1 MSDPYLRFDAISVVF
16 PGVRA
21 LDGVSFAAHA
31 GQVHALMGENGA
43 GKSTLLKVLSGVNR
57 VAEGAL
63 WINGQRHVFS
73 NAREALR
80 EGVSI
85 IYQELTLSPNMSVA
99 ENLLLGQLPTRS
111 GFINRRQL
119 RERALAI
126 LADLGEG
133 SIHPSTKVRDL
144 SIGQQQMIEIGR
156 ALLRDAKII
165 AFDEPTSSLSIQEI
179 RQLKRIVNRLRD
191 EGRVVLYVTHRM
203 EEVFEM
209 CDAVTIFRDGK
220 HIRTHEDM
228 SELNHDLLVSEMVGR
243 DIDDVYGYRARE
255 HGDVV
260 LSVEGIQGRGLKKP
274 VSFSVK
280 RGEVFGLFGL
290 VGAGRSELL
299 RLVCGVES
307 PKAGSVTFKGETR
320 RFKSPGEAIRA
331 GIAMCP
337 EDRKS
342 QGIFPVA
349 SVADNLNISCR
360 RFFKRW
366 GVFRHPGRE
375 RRNAESYIQQL
386 SVKTPGPRAPI
397 GKLSGGNQQK
407 VILARWLAEEIDLFV
422 MDEPTRGIDVGAR
435 RDIYAL
441 LYDLAEQ
448 GKSVVV
454 ISSDLAEVSSICDRI
469 AVMRDGE
476 LVEVVSRDSATP
488 ERLLGLALVVVL
500 LWFRSFSVVAG
511 PMPACTSRGP
521 LRWDNPGT
529 LHSIPR
535 HSREVLEFPILG
547 ANSKILF

>member
-1 MSDPYLRFDAISVVF
+1 MPDPYLRFDAISVVF

-21 LDGVSFAAHA
+21 LDGVSFTAHA

-63 WINGQRHVFS
+63 WLGGHRHVFS
-73 NAREALR
+73 NAREALS
-80 EGVSI
+80 EGISI

-99 ENLLLGQLPTRS
+99 ENLLLGQLPLRN
-111 GFINRRQL
+111 GFINRRQM
-119 RERALAI
+119 REKALAI

-156 ALLRDAKII
+156 ALLRDAKVI

-179 RQLKRIVNRLRD
+179 RQLKRIVKRLRD

-243 DIDDVYGYRARE
+243 DIDDVYGYRPRE
-255 HGDVV
+255 QGDVV
-260 LSVEGIQGRGLKKP
+260 LSVDAIQGRGLTAP

-299 RLVCGVES
+299 RLVCGVEQ
-307 PKAGSVTFKGETR
+307 PKAGSVTFNGESR

-331 GIAMCP
+331 GMTMCP

-375 RRNAESYIQQL
+375 RRNAEAYIKQL

-407 VILARWLAEEIDLFV
+407 VILARWLAEEIELFV

-435 RDIYAL
+435 RDIYSL

-469 AVMRDGE
+469 AVMRDGA
-476 LVEVVSRDSATP
+476 LVEVLPREQATP
-488 ERLLGLALVVVL
+488 ERLLGLAL
-500 LWFRSFSVVAG
+500 
-511 PMPACTSRGP
+511 PA
-521 LRWDNPGT
+521 
-529 LHSIPR
+529 
-535 HSREVLEFPILG
+535 
-547 ANSKILF
+547 

>member
-1 MSDPYLRFDAISVVF
+1 MSAPFLRFDTISVVF

-21 LDGVSFAAHA
+21 LDGVSFDAHA

-43 GKSTLLKVLSGVNR
+43 GKSTLLKVLSGINR

-63 WINGQRHVFS
+63 WIDGQRHVFA
-73 NAREALR
+73 NAREALAQ
-80 EGVSI
+80 GIAI
-85 IYQELTLSPNMSVA
+85 IYQELTLSPNMTVA
-99 ENLLLGQLPTRS
+99 ENLLLGQLPTRN
-111 GFINRRQL
+111 GFIKRRQL

-133 SIHPSTKVRDL
+133 DIHPSTKVRDL

-156 ALLRDAKII
+156 ALLRDARII
-165 AFDEPTSSLSIQEI
+165 AFDEPTSSLSVQET
-179 RQLKRIVNRLRD
+179 RQLKRIVKRLRD

-209 CDAVTIFRDGK
+209 CDAVTIFRDGR
-220 HIRTHEDM
+220 HIRTHEEM
-228 SELNHDLLVSEMVGR
+228 TSLNHDILVSEMVGR
-243 DIDDVYGYRARE
+243 DIEDVYGYRPRQQGE
-255 HGDVV
+255 VV
-260 LSVEGIQGRGLKKP
+260 LEVDAIEGRGLKAP
-274 VSFSVK
+274 VSFAVK

-299 RLVCGVES
+299 RLVCGVEV
-307 PKAGSVTFKGETR
+307 PKAGVVRFNGEAR
-320 RFKSPGEAIRA
+320 RFKSPGEAIRS

-342 QGIFPVA
+342 QGIFPIA

-360 RFFKRW
+360 RFFTRW
-366 GVFRHPGRE
+366 GAFRHPRRE
-375 RRNAESYIQQL
+375 RANAEEYIRRL
-386 SVKTPGPRAPI
+386 SVKTPGPRAAI
-397 GKLSGGNQQK
+397 GTLSGGNQQK

-435 RDIYAL
+435 RDIYTL

-469 AVMRDGE
+469 AVMRDGV
-476 LVEVVSRDSATP
+476 LVEVVARDEATP
-488 ERLLGLALVVVL
+488 ERLLGLAL
-500 LWFRSFSVVAG
+500 
-511 PMPACTSRGP
+511 PA
-521 LRWDNPGT
+521 
-529 LHSIPR
+529 
-535 HSREVLEFPILG
+535 
-547 ANSKILF
+547 

>member
-1 MSDPYLRFDAISVVF
+1 MSDAYLRFDAISVVF

-63 WINGQRHVFS
+63 WIDGQRHVFS

-80 EGVSI
+80 EGVAI

-99 ENLLLGQLPTRS
+99 ENLLLGQLPTRQ
-111 GFINRRQL
+111 GFVNRRALKQK
-119 RERALAI
+119 ALAI

-133 SIHPSTKVRDL
+133 EIHPSTKVREL

-156 ALLRDAKII
+156 ALLRDAKVI

-179 RQLKRIVNRLRD
+179 RQLKRIVKRLRD

-209 CDAVTIFRDGK
+209 CDAVTIFRDGQ

-228 SELNHDLLVSEMVGR
+228 SALNHDLLVSEMVGR

-255 HGDVV
+255 HGDVM
-260 LSVEGIQGRGLKKP
+260 LDVEGIQGRGLKAP

-307 PKAGSVTFKGETR
+307 PKAGNVHFKGESR
-320 RFKSPGEAIRA
+320 RFKSPAEAIRT

-366 GVFRHPGRE
+366 GFFRHPGRE

-435 RDIYAL
+435 RDIYSL

-476 LVEVVSRDSATP
+476 LVETVPRESATP
-488 ERLLGLALVVVL
+488 ERLLGLAL
-500 LWFRSFSVVAG
+500 
-511 PMPACTSRGP
+511 PA
-521 LRWDNPGT
+521 
-529 LHSIPR
+529 
-535 HSREVLEFPILG
+535 
-547 ANSKILF
+547 

>member
-1 MSDPYLRFDAISVVF
+1 MPDPYLRFDAISVVF

-21 LDGVSFAAHA
+21 LDGVSFTAHA

-63 WINGQRHVFS
+63 WLGGHRHVFS
-73 NAREALR
+73 NAREALS
-80 EGVSI
+80 EGISI

-99 ENLLLGQLPTRS
+99 ENLLLGQLPSRN
-111 GFINRRQL
+111 GFINRRQM
-119 RERALAI
+119 REKALAI

-156 ALLRDAKII
+156 ALLRDAKVI

-179 RQLKRIVNRLRD
+179 RQLKRIVKRLRD

-255 HGDVV
+255 QGDVV
-260 LSVEGIQGRGLKKP
+260 LSVDAIQGRGLKAP

-299 RLVCGVES
+299 RLVCGVEQ
-307 PKAGSVTFKGETR
+307 PKAGSVTFNGESR

-331 GIAMCP
+331 GMAMCP

-375 RRNAESYIQQL
+375 RRNAEAYIKQL

-407 VILARWLAEEIDLFV
+407 VILARWLAEEIELFV

-435 RDIYAL
+435 RDIYSL

-469 AVMRDGE
+469 AVMRDGA
-476 LVEVVSRDSATP
+476 LVEVLPREQATP
-488 ERLLGLALVVVL
+488 ERLLGLAL
-500 LWFRSFSVVAG
+500 
-511 PMPACTSRGP
+511 PA
-521 LRWDNPGT
+521 
-529 LHSIPR
+529 
-535 HSREVLEFPILG
+535 
-547 ANSKILF
+547 

>member
-1 MSDPYLRFDAISVVF
+1 MSDAYLRFDGISVVF

-21 LDGVSFAAHA
+21 LDGVSFDAHA

-43 GKSTLLKVLSGVNR
+43 GKSTLLKVLSGVNH

-63 WINGQRHVFS
+63 WIDGKRHVFS
-73 NAREALR
+73 NTREALR
-80 EGVSI
+80 EGIAI

-99 ENLLLGQLPTRS
+99 ENLLLGQLPTRQ
-111 GFINRRQL
+111 GFVNRRQL
-119 RERALAI
+119 KEKAMAI

-133 SIHPSTKVRDL
+133 EIHPSTKVREL

-156 ALLRDAKII
+156 ALLRDAKVI
-165 AFDEPTSSLSIQEI
+165 AFDEPTSSLSIQET
-179 RQLKRIVNRLRD
+179 RQLKRIVQRLRD

-209 CDAVTIFRDGK
+209 CDAVTIFRDGQ

-228 SELNHDLLVSEMVGR
+228 SSLNHDLLVSEMVGR
-243 DIDDVYGYRARE
+243 DIDDVYGYRPRE
-255 HGDVV
+255 QGDVV
-260 LSVEGIQGRGLKKP
+260 LSVEGIEGRGLQAP

-307 PKAGSVTFKGETR
+307 PKAGSVTFNGESR

-349 SVADNLNISCR
+349 SVSDNLNISCR

-366 GVFRHPGRE
+366 GLFRHPGRE

-386 SVKTPGPRAPI
+386 SVKTPGPRSPI

-435 RDIYAL
+435 RDIYSL

-476 LVEVVSRDSATP
+476 LVEVVPRESATP
-488 ERLLGLALVVVL
+488 ERLLGLAL
-500 LWFRSFSVVAG
+500 
-511 PMPACTSRGP
+511 PA
-521 LRWDNPGT
+521 
-529 LHSIPR
+529 
-535 HSREVLEFPILG
+535 
-547 ANSKILF
+547 

>member
-1 MSDPYLRFDAISVVF
+1 MSDAYLRFDAISVVF

-21 LDGVSFAAHA
+21 LDKVSFAARA

-63 WINGQRHVFS
+63 WIDGQRHVFS
-73 NAREALR
+73 NARQALK
-80 EGVSI
+80 EGVAI

-99 ENLLLGQLPTRS
+99 ENLLLGQLPTHN
-111 GFINRRQL
+111 GFIDRRQL
-119 RERALAI
+119 KQKALAI

-133 SIHPSTKVRDL
+133 TIHPSTKVRDL

-156 ALLRDAKII
+156 ALLRDAKVI

-179 RQLKRIVNRLRD
+179 RQLKRIVKRLRD

-209 CDAVTIFRDGK
+209 CDAVTIFRDGQ
-220 HIRTHEDM
+220 HIRTHEDI
-228 SELNHDLLVSEMVGR
+228 SALNHDLLVSEMVGR
-243 DIDDVYGYRARE
+243 DIDDVYGYRTRE
-255 HGDVV
+255 QGDVL
-260 LSVEGIQGRGLKKP
+260 LSVEGIQGRGLKAP
-274 VSFSVK
+274 VSFSVR

-299 RLVCGVES
+299 RLVCGVEA
-307 PKAGSVTFKGETR
+307 PKAGSVHFNGESR
-320 RFKSPGEAIRA
+320 RFKSPAEAIRA

-375 RRNAESYIQQL
+375 RRNAEAYIQRL
-386 SVKTPGPRAPI
+386 SVKTPGHRAPI

-407 VILARWLAEEIDLFV
+407 VILARWLSEEIDLFV

-476 LVEVVSRDSATP
+476 LVDVVPRESATP
-488 ERLLGLALVVVL
+488 ERLLGLAL
-500 LWFRSFSVVAG
+500 
-511 PMPACTSRGP
+511 PA
-521 LRWDNPGT
+521 
-529 LHSIPR
+529 
-535 HSREVLEFPILG
+535 
-547 ANSKILF
+547 

>member
-1 MSDPYLRFDAISVVF
+1 MSDAYLRFDAISVVF

-21 LDGVSFAAHA
+21 LDGVSFSAHA
-31 GQVHALMGENGA
+31 GEVHALMGENGA

-57 VAEGAL
+57 VEEGAL
-63 WINGQRHVFS
+63 WLDGQRHVFS

-80 EGVSI
+80 EGIAI

-99 ENLLLGQLPTRS
+99 ENLLLGQLPSRR

-119 RERALAI
+119 KEKAMAI

-133 SIHPSTKVRDL
+133 DIHPSTKVREL

-156 ALLRDAKII
+156 ALLRDAKVI
-165 AFDEPTSSLSIQEI
+165 AFDEPTSSLSIQET
-179 RQLKRIVNRLRD
+179 RQLKRIVQRLRD

-228 SELNHDLLVSEMVGR
+228 STLNNDLLVSEMVGR
-243 DIDDVYGYRARE
+243 DINDVYGYRARE
-255 HGDVV
+255 HGEVV
-260 LSVEGIQGRGLKKP
+260 LNVEGIEGRGLKAP

-307 PKAGSVTFKGETR
+307 PKAGSVTFNGESR

-366 GVFRHPGRE
+366 GLFRHPGRE

-386 SVKTPGPRAPI
+386 SIKTPGPRSPI

-435 RDIYAL
+435 RDIYSL
-441 LYDLAEQ
+441 LYDLADQ

-454 ISSDLAEVSSICDRI
+454 ISSDIAEVSSICDRI

-476 LVEVVSRDSATP
+476 LVDVVPRESATP
-488 ERLLGLALVVVL
+488 ERLLGLAL
-500 LWFRSFSVVAG
+500 
-511 PMPACTSRGP
+511 PA
-521 LRWDNPGT
+521 
-529 LHSIPR
+529 
-535 HSREVLEFPILG
+535 
-547 ANSKILF
+547 

>member
-1 MSDPYLRFDAISVVF
+1 MSDAYLRFDAISVVF

-63 WINGQRHVFS
+63 WIDGQRHVFS
-73 NAREALR
+73 DAREALR
-80 EGVSI
+80 EGVAI

-99 ENLLLGQLPTRS
+99 ENLLLGQLPTRQ
-111 GFINRRQL
+111 GFVDRRQL
-119 RERALAI
+119 KQKALAI

-133 SIHPSTKVRDL
+133 EIHPSTKVREL

-156 ALLRDAKII
+156 ALLRDAKVI

-179 RQLKRIVNRLRD
+179 RQLKRIVKRLRD

-209 CDAVTIFRDGK
+209 CDAVTIFRDGQ

-228 SELNHDLLVSEMVGR
+228 SELTHDLLVSEMVGR
-243 DIDDVYGYRARE
+243 DIDDVYGYRARD
-255 HGDVV
+255 HGDVI
-260 LSVEGIQGRGLKKP
+260 LNVEGIQGRGLNAP

-307 PKAGSVTFKGETR
+307 PKAGSVHFNGETR
-320 RFKSPGEAIRA
+320 RFKSPAEAIRA

-366 GVFRHPGRE
+366 GLFRHPGRE

-386 SVKTPGPRAPI
+386 SVKTPGPRTPI

-435 RDIYAL
+435 RDIYSL

-476 LVEVVSRDSATP
+476 LVEVVPRESATP
-488 ERLLGLALVVVL
+488 ERLLGLAL
-500 LWFRSFSVVAG
+500 
-511 PMPACTSRGP
+511 PA
-521 LRWDNPGT
+521 
-529 LHSIPR
+529 
-535 HSREVLEFPILG
+535 
-547 ANSKILF
+547 

>member
-1 MSDPYLRFDAISVVF
+1 MSDAYLRFDGISVVF

-21 LDGVSFAAHA
+21 LDGVSFDAHA

-63 WINGQRHVFS
+63 WIDGQRHVFS
-73 NAREALR
+73 NTREALR
-80 EGVSI
+80 EGIAI

-99 ENLLLGQLPTRS
+99 ENLLLGQLPTRQ
-111 GFINRRQL
+111 GFLSRRQL
-119 RERALAI
+119 KEKAMSI

-133 SIHPSTKVRDL
+133 DIHPSTKVREL

-156 ALLRDAKII
+156 ALLRDAKVI
-165 AFDEPTSSLSIQEI
+165 AFDEPTSSLSIQET
-179 RQLKRIVNRLRD
+179 RQLKRIVQRLRD

-209 CDAVTIFRDGK
+209 CDAVTIFRDGQ

-228 SELNHDLLVSEMVGR
+228 SSLNHDLLVSEMVGR
-243 DIDDVYGYRARE
+243 DIDDVYGYRARQ

-260 LSVEGIQGRGLKKP
+260 LSVEGIEGRGLKAP

-280 RGEVFGLFGL
+280 QGEVFGLFGL

-307 PKAGSVTFKGETR
+307 PKAGSVKFNGESR

-366 GVFRHPGRE
+366 GLFRHPGRE
-375 RRNAESYIQQL
+375 RLNAESYIQQL
-386 SVKTPGPRAPI
+386 SIKTPGPRSPI

-435 RDIYAL
+435 RDIYSL
-441 LYDLAEQ
+441 LYDLADQ

-454 ISSDLAEVSSICDRI
+454 ISSDIAEVSSICDRI

-476 LVEVVSRDSATP
+476 LVEVVPRESATP
-488 ERLLGLALVVVL
+488 ERLLGLAL
-500 LWFRSFSVVAG
+500 
-511 PMPACTSRGP
+511 PA
-521 LRWDNPGT
+521 
-529 LHSIPR
+529 
-535 HSREVLEFPILG
+535 
-547 ANSKILF
+547 

>member
-1 MSDPYLRFDAISVVF
+1 MSDPFLRFDTISVEF

-43 GKSTLLKVLSGVNR
+43 GKSTLLKVLSGINR
-57 VAEGAL
+57 VTEGAL
-63 WINGQRHVFS
+63 WIDGRRHVFA
-73 NAREALR
+73 NAREALAQ
-80 EGVSI
+80 GIAI
-85 IYQELTLSPNMSVA
+85 IYQELTLSPNMTVA
-99 ENLLLGQLPTRS
+99 ENLLLGQLPTRN
-111 GFINRRQL
+111 GFIKRRQL

-133 SIHPSTKVRDL
+133 DIHPSTKVREL

-156 ALLRDAKII
+156 ALLRNAKII
-165 AFDEPTSSLSIQEI
+165 AFDEPTSSLSVQEI
-179 RQLKRIVNRLRD
+179 RQLKRIVKRLRD

-209 CDAVTIFRDGK
+209 CDAVTIFRDGR

-228 SELNHDLLVSEMVGR
+228 TSLNHDILVSEMVGR
-243 DIDDVYGYRARE
+243 DIEDVYGYRTRQQGE
-255 HGDVV
+255 VV
-260 LSVEGIQGRGLKKP
+260 LEVDAIEGRGLKAP
-274 VSFSVK
+274 VSFAVK

-307 PKAGSVTFKGETR
+307 PKAGAVRFNGEAR

-342 QGIFPVA
+342 QGIFPIA

-360 RFFKRW
+360 RFFTRW
-366 GVFRHPGRE
+366 GAFRHPRRE
-375 RRNAESYIQQL
+375 RANAEEYIRRL
-386 SVKTPGPRAPI
+386 SVKTPGPRAAI
-397 GKLSGGNQQK
+397 GTLSGGNQQK

-435 RDIYAL
+435 RDIYTL

-469 AVMRDGE
+469 AVMRDGV
-476 LVEVVSRDSATP
+476 LVDVVARDEATP
-488 ERLLGLALVVVL
+488 ERLLGLAL
-500 LWFRSFSVVAG
+500 
-511 PMPACTSRGP
+511 PA
-521 LRWDNPGT
+521 
-529 LHSIPR
+529 
-535 HSREVLEFPILG
+535 
-547 ANSKILF
+547 

>member
-1 MSDPYLRFDAISVVF
+1 MSDPYLRFDGISVVF

-21 LDGVSFAAHA
+21 LDGVSFSART

-63 WINGQRHVFS
+63 WIDGQRHVFG

-80 EGVSI
+80 EGIAI

-99 ENLLLGQLPTRS
+99 ENLLLGQLPTRQ
-111 GFINRRQL
+111 GFVNRRQL

-133 SIHPSTKVRDL
+133 GIHPSTKVREL

-156 ALLRDAKII
+156 ALLRDARVI

-179 RQLKRIVNRLRD
+179 RQLKRIVKRLRD

-209 CDAVTIFRDGK
+209 CDAVTIFRDGQ

-228 SELNHDLLVSEMVGR
+228 SKLTHDLLVSEMVGR
-243 DIDDVYGYRARE
+243 DIDDVYGYRPRE

-260 LSVEGIQGRGLKKP
+260 LAVEDIQGRGLNAP

-299 RLVCGVES
+299 RLVCGVEA
-307 PKAGSVTFKGETR
+307 PKAGSVTFQGESR
-320 RFKSPGEAIRA
+320 RFKSPAEAIRA

-366 GVFRHPGRE
+366 GIFRHPGRE

-386 SVKTPGPRAPI
+386 SVKTPSHRTPI

-476 LVEVVSRDSATP
+476 LVDVVPRESATP
-488 ERLLGLALVVVL
+488 ERLLGLAL
-500 LWFRSFSVVAG
+500 
-511 PMPACTSRGP
+511 PA
-521 LRWDNPGT
+521 
-529 LHSIPR
+529 
-535 HSREVLEFPILG
+535 
-547 ANSKILF
+547 

>member
-1 MSDPYLRFDAISVVF
+1 MSDPYLRFDNISVVF

-21 LDGVSFAAHA
+21 LDGVSFSAHT

-57 VAEGAL
+57 AAEGAL
-63 WINGQRHVFS
+63 WIDGQRHVFS

-80 EGVSI
+80 EGIAI

-99 ENLLLGQLPTRS
+99 ENLLLGQLPTRQ
-111 GFINRRQL
+111 GFVNRRKM

-133 SIHPSTKVRDL
+133 DIHPSTKVREL

-156 ALLRDAKII
+156 ALLRDARVI

-179 RQLKRIVNRLRD
+179 RQLKRIVKRLRD

-209 CDAVTIFRDGK
+209 CDAVTIFRDGQ

-228 SELNHDLLVSEMVGR
+228 SQLTHDLLVSEMVGR

-260 LSVEGIQGRGLKKP
+260 LSVDEIQGRGLNAP

-299 RLVCGVES
+299 RLVCGVEA
-307 PKAGSVTFKGETR
+307 PKAGSVTFQGESR
-320 RFKSPGEAIRA
+320 RFKSPAEAIRA

-375 RRNAESYIQQL
+375 RRNAEAYIQQL
-386 SVKTPGPRAPI
+386 SVKTPSYRAPI

-435 RDIYAL
+435 RDIYSL

-448 GKSVVV
+448 GKSIVV

-476 LVEVVSRDSATP
+476 LVDVVPRDAATP
-488 ERLLGLALVVVL
+488 ERLLGLAL
-500 LWFRSFSVVAG
+500 
-511 PMPACTSRGP
+511 PA
-521 LRWDNPGT
+521 
-529 LHSIPR
+529 
-535 HSREVLEFPILG
+535 
-547 ANSKILF
+547 

>member
-1 MSDPYLRFDAISVVF
+1 MSDPYLRFDGISVVF

-63 WINGQRHVFS
+63 WIDGQRHVFS
-73 NAREALR
+73 NAREALG
-80 EGVSI
+80 EGVAI

-99 ENLLLGQLPTRS
+99 ENLLLGQLPTQR
-111 GFINRRQL
+111 GFVNRRQL
-119 RERALAI
+119 REKALAI
-126 LADLGEG
+126 LDDLGEG
-133 SIHPSTKVRDL
+133 DIHPSTKVREL

-156 ALLRDAKII
+156 ALLRDAKVI

-179 RQLKRIVNRLRD
+179 RQLKRIIKRLRD

-220 HIRTHEDM
+220 HIRTHEGM
-228 SELNHDLLVSEMVGR
+228 STLTHDLLVSEMVGR
-243 DIDDVYGYRARE
+243 DIEDVYGFRE
-255 HGDVV
+255 RPLGDVV
-260 LSVEGIQGRGLKKP
+260 FAVDGIEGRGLKAP

-299 RLVCGVES
+299 RLVCGVEE
-307 PKAGSVTFKGETR
+307 PKAGSVTFHGESR
-320 RFKSPGEAIRA
+320 RFKNPGEAIRA

-360 RFFKRW
+360 RLFKRW
-366 GVFRHPGRE
+366 G
-375 RRNAESYIQQL
+375 
-386 SVKTPGPRAPI
+386 
-397 GKLSGGNQQK
+397 
-407 VILARWLAEEIDLFV
+407 LF
-422 MDEPTRGIDVGAR
+422 
-435 RDIYAL
+435 
-441 LYDLAEQ
+441 
-448 GKSVVV
+448 
-454 ISSDLAEVSSICDRI
+454 
-469 AVMRDGE
+469 
-476 LVEVVSRDSATP
+476 
-488 ERLLGLALVVVL
+488 
-500 LWFRSFSVVAG
+500 
-511 PMPACTSRGP
+511 
-521 LRWDNPGT
+521 
-529 LHSIPR
+529 
-535 HSREVLEFPILG
+535 
-547 ANSKILF
+547 

>member
-1 MSDPYLRFDAISVVF
+1 MSDPYLRFDNISVVF

-21 LDGVSFAAHA
+21 LDGVSFAAHT

-57 VAEGAL
+57 TAEGAL
-63 WINGQRHVFS
+63 WIDGQRHVFS

-80 EGVSI
+80 EGIAI

-99 ENLLLGQLPTRS
+99 ENLLLGQLPTRQ
-111 GFINRRQL
+111 GFVNRRKM

-133 SIHPSTKVRDL
+133 DIHPSTKVRDL

-156 ALLRDAKII
+156 ALLRDARVI

-179 RQLKRIVNRLRD
+179 RQLKRIVKRLRD

-209 CDAVTIFRDGK
+209 CDAVTIFRDGQ

-228 SELNHDLLVSEMVGR
+228 SQLTHDLLVSEMVGR

-255 HGDVV
+255 QGDVV
-260 LSVEGIQGRGLKKP
+260 LSVDEIQGRGLNAP

-299 RLVCGVES
+299 RLVCGVEA
-307 PKAGSVTFKGETR
+307 PKAGSVTFQGESR
-320 RFKSPGEAIRA
+320 RFKSPAEAIRA

-375 RRNAESYIQQL
+375 RRNAEAYIQQL
-386 SVKTPGPRAPI
+386 SVKTPSYRAPI

-435 RDIYAL
+435 RDIYSL

-448 GKSVVV
+448 GKSIVV

-476 LVEVVSRDSATP
+476 LVDVVPRDAATP
-488 ERLLGLALVVVL
+488 ERLLGLAL
-500 LWFRSFSVVAG
+500 
-511 PMPACTSRGP
+511 PA
-521 LRWDNPGT
+521 
-529 LHSIPR
+529 
-535 HSREVLEFPILG
+535 
-547 ANSKILF
+547 

>member
-1 MSDPYLRFDAISVVF
+1 MSDAYLRFDGISVVF

-31 GQVHALMGENGA
+31 GEVHALMGENGA

-57 VAEGAL
+57 VEEGAL

-80 EGVSI
+80 EGIAI

-99 ENLLLGQLPTRS
+99 ENLLLGQLPSRR
-111 GFINRRQL
+111 GFVDRRQL
-119 RERALAI
+119 KEKAMAI

-133 SIHPSTKVRDL
+133 GIHPSTKVREL

-156 ALLRDAKII
+156 ALLRDAKVI
-165 AFDEPTSSLSIQEI
+165 AFDEPTSSLSIQET
-179 RQLKRIVNRLRD
+179 RQLKRIVQRLRD

-228 SELNHDLLVSEMVGR
+228 SSLNHDLLVSEMVGR

-255 HGDVV
+255 QGEVV
-260 LSVEGIQGRGLKKP
+260 LSVEAIEGRGLKAP

-299 RLVCGVES
+299 RLVCGVEA
-307 PKAGSVTFKGETR
+307 PKAGSVIFNGESR

-366 GVFRHPGRE
+366 GIFRHTGRE

-386 SVKTPGPRAPI
+386 SIKTPGPRSPI

-422 MDEPTRGIDVGAR
+422 MDEPTRGIDVSAR
-435 RDIYAL
+435 RDIYSL

-454 ISSDLAEVSSICDRI
+454 ISSDIAEVSSICDRI
-469 AVMRDGE
+469 AVMRDGQ
-476 LVEVVSRDSATP
+476 LVDVVPRESATP
-488 ERLLGLALVVVL
+488 ERLLGLAL
-500 LWFRSFSVVAG
+500 
-511 PMPACTSRGP
+511 PA
-521 LRWDNPGT
+521 
-529 LHSIPR
+529 
-535 HSREVLEFPILG
+535 
-547 ANSKILF
+547 

>member
-1 MSDPYLRFDAISVVF
+1 MSDAYLRFDGISVVF

-31 GQVHALMGENGA
+31 GEVHALMGENGA

-63 WINGQRHVFS
+63 WIDGQRHVFS

-80 EGVSI
+80 EGIAI

-99 ENLLLGQLPTRS
+99 ENLLLGQLPTRQ
-111 GFINRRQL
+111 GFVNRRELKQK
-119 RERALAI
+119 ALAI

-133 SIHPSTKVRDL
+133 EIHPSTKVREL

-156 ALLRDAKII
+156 ALLRDAKVI

-179 RQLKRIVNRLRD
+179 RQLKRIVQRLRD

-209 CDAVTIFRDGK
+209 CDAVTIFRDGQ

-255 HGDVV
+255 QGDTV
-260 LSVEGIQGRGLKKP
+260 LNVEGIQGRGLKAP

-307 PKAGSVTFKGETR
+307 PKAGSVTFNGKSR
-320 RFKSPGEAIRA
+320 HFKSPGEAIRA

-375 RRNAESYIQQL
+375 RRNAEAYIQQL
-386 SVKTPGPRAPI
+386 SVKTPGPRTPI

-435 RDIYAL
+435 RDIYSL

-476 LVEVVSRDSATP
+476 LVEVVSRESATP
-488 ERLLGLALVVVL
+488 ERLLGLAL
-500 LWFRSFSVVAG
+500 
-511 PMPACTSRGP
+511 PA
-521 LRWDNPGT
+521 
-529 LHSIPR
+529 
-535 HSREVLEFPILG
+535 
-547 ANSKILF
+547 

>member
-1 MSDPYLRFDAISVVF
+1 MSDAYLRFDGISVVF

-57 VAEGAL
+57 AAEGAL
-63 WINGQRHVFS
+63 WIDGQRHVFS

-80 EGVSI
+80 EGIAI

-99 ENLLLGQLPTRS
+99 ENLLLGQLPTRQ
-111 GFINRRQL
+111 GFVNRRELKQK
-119 RERALAI
+119 ALAI

-133 SIHPSTKVRDL
+133 EIHPSTKVREL

-156 ALLRDAKII
+156 ALLRDAKVI

-179 RQLKRIVNRLRD
+179 RQLKRIVQRLRD

-228 SELNHDLLVSEMVGR
+228 SALNHDLLVSEMVGR

-255 HGDVV
+255 QGDVV
-260 LSVEGIQGRGLKKP
+260 LNVEGIQGRGLKAP

-307 PKAGSVTFKGETR
+307 PKAGSVTFNGESR

-375 RRNAESYIQQL
+375 RRNAEAYIQQL
-386 SVKTPGPRAPI
+386 SVKTPGPRTPI

-435 RDIYAL
+435 RDIYSL

-476 LVEVVSRDSATP
+476 LVEVLPRESATP
-488 ERLLGLALVVVL
+488 ERLLGLAL
-500 LWFRSFSVVAG
+500 
-511 PMPACTSRGP
+511 PA
-521 LRWDNPGT
+521 
-529 LHSIPR
+529 
-535 HSREVLEFPILG
+535 
-547 ANSKILF
+547 

>member
-1 MSDPYLRFDAISVVF
+1 MSDAYLRFDGISVVF

-21 LDGVSFAAHA
+21 LDGVSFNAHA

-57 VAEGAL
+57 VTEGAL
-63 WINGQRHVFS
+63 WIDGQRHVFS

-80 EGVSI
+80 EGISI

-99 ENLLLGQLPTRS
+99 ENLLLGQLPTRQ
-111 GFINRRQL
+111 GFVNRRELKQK
-119 RERALAI
+119 ALAI

-133 SIHPSTKVRDL
+133 EIHPSTKVREL

-156 ALLRDAKII
+156 ALLRDAKVI
-165 AFDEPTSSLSIQEI
+165 AFDEPTSSLSIQET
-179 RQLKRIVNRLRD
+179 RQLKRIVKRLRD

-209 CDAVTIFRDGK
+209 CDAVTIFRDGQ
-220 HIRTHEDM
+220 HIRTHEEM
-228 SELNHDLLVSEMVGR
+228 STLNHDLLVSEMVGR
-243 DIDDVYGYRARE
+243 DIDDVYGYRPRE
-255 HGDVV
+255 QGDLV
-260 LSVEGIQGRGLKKP
+260 LTVEGIQGRGLKAP

-307 PKAGSVTFKGETR
+307 PSAGSVTFNGQAR

-366 GVFRHPGRE
+366 GIFRHPGRE
-375 RRNAESYIQQL
+375 RRNAEAYIQQL

-435 RDIYAL
+435 RDIYSL

-476 LVEVVSRDSATP
+476 LVDVVPRASATP
-488 ERLLGLALVVVL
+488 ERLLGLAL
-500 LWFRSFSVVAG
+500 
-511 PMPACTSRGP
+511 PA
-521 LRWDNPGT
+521 
-529 LHSIPR
+529 
-535 HSREVLEFPILG
+535 
-547 ANSKILF
+547 

>member
-1 MSDPYLRFDAISVVF
+1 MSDAYLRFDGISVVF

-63 WINGQRHVFS
+63 WIDGQRHVFS

-80 EGVSI
+80 EGIAI

-99 ENLLLGQLPTRS
+99 ENLLLGQLPTRQ
-111 GFINRRQL
+111 GFVNRRELKQK
-119 RERALAI
+119 ALAI

-133 SIHPSTKVRDL
+133 EIHPSTKVREL

-156 ALLRDAKII
+156 ALLRDAKVI

-179 RQLKRIVNRLRD
+179 RQLKRIVQRLRD

-209 CDAVTIFRDGK
+209 CDAVTIFRDGQ

-255 HGDVV
+255 QGDIV
-260 LSVEGIQGRGLKKP
+260 LNVEGIQGRGLKAP

-307 PKAGSVTFKGETR
+307 PKAGSVTFNGKSR

-375 RRNAESYIQQL
+375 RRNAEAYIQQL
-386 SVKTPGPRAPI
+386 SVKTPGPRTPI

-435 RDIYAL
+435 RDIYSL

-476 LVEVVSRDSATP
+476 LVEVVPRESATP
-488 ERLLGLALVVVL
+488 ERLLGLAL
-500 LWFRSFSVVAG
+500 
-511 PMPACTSRGP
+511 PA
-521 LRWDNPGT
+521 
-529 LHSIPR
+529 
-535 HSREVLEFPILG
+535 
-547 ANSKILF
+547 

>member
-1 MSDPYLRFDAISVVF
+1 MSDPYLRFDTISVVF

-57 VAEGAL
+57 VTEGAL
-63 WINGQRHVFS
+63 WIDGQRHVFS

-99 ENLLLGQLPTRS
+99 ENLLLGQLPTQN
-111 GFINRRQL
+111 GFINRRKM
-119 RERALAI
+119 REKALTI

-133 SIHPSTKVRDL
+133 SIHPSTKVREL

-156 ALLRDAKII
+156 ALLRDAKVI

-179 RQLKRIVNRLRD
+179 RQLKRIVKRLRD

-243 DIDDVYGYRARE
+243 DIDDVYGYRPRQQGE
-255 HGDVV
+255 VV
-260 LSVEGIQGRGLKKP
+260 LSVDAIQGRGLKAP

-299 RLVCGVES
+299 RLVCGVEE
-307 PKAGSVTFKGETR
+307 PKSGTVHFNGESR
-320 RFKSPGEAIRA
+320 RFKSPSQAIRA

-366 GVFRHPGRE
+366 GIFRHPGRE
-375 RRNAESYIQQL
+375 RRNAEAYIQQL
-386 SVKTPGPRAPI
+386 SVKTPGPKTPI

-435 RDIYAL
+435 RDIYSL

-469 AVMRDGE
+469 AVMRDGV
-476 LVEVVSRDSATP
+476 LVEVLPRELATP
-488 ERLLGLALVVVL
+488 ERLLGLAL
-500 LWFRSFSVVAG
+500 
-511 PMPACTSRGP
+511 PA
-521 LRWDNPGT
+521 
-529 LHSIPR
+529 
-535 HSREVLEFPILG
+535 
-547 ANSKILF
+547 